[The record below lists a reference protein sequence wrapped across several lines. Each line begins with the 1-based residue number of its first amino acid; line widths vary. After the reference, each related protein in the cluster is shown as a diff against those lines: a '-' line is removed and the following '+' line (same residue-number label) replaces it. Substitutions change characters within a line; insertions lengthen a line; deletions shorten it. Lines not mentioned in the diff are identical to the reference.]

1 MARVP
6 QPEVVFH
13 QESGTLVYIKQVLF
27 LFYSKNMRVPV
38 AVLGN
43 MVEVAQVL
51 TREFTPKEGAQQL
64 ITERKKGIG

>member
-1 MARVP
+1 
-6 QPEVVFH
+6 
-13 QESGTLVYIKQVLF
+13 
-27 LFYSKNMRVPV
+27 MRVPV

-64 ITERKKGIG
+64 IAETKRRIS